1 MRFPTTPL
9 GSVLESYD
17 SGEWGGDPIGD
28 NDIPVVR
35 VADIEPDYSIDWA
48 SAPLRNVSP
57 QKVSSKTL
65 EEYDV
70 LVVKASGS
78 STNIISGRSALVRG
92 LGGKKYGFANF
103 LLRLKVDRNQ
113 YDPYLLTTIM
123 NSSAFR
129 KRIPEVV
136 SSTTYPNLRIE
147 QFLNLP
153 IPKPT
158 LPQQSELVDLLSRA
172 ENIVRMRREAEA
184 RAKEIIPALFL
195 DMFGDPETNPKGWQ
209 LMSLGDV
216 FAQKPNY
223 GTMIPAR
230 AEQMPWLCLRVANIQ
245 GGRLTLS
252 DRKYVSLP
260 ADAVERHEVR
270 SGDILMARA
279 IGSVDHLGKCVVAQ
293 VEGEKW
299 AFDSH
304 LMRIRL
310 QADRADPVW
319 LQALLSS
326 EGGRRLFLEKT
337 RRTAVQFNINTK
349 EMAAIRVP
357 VPPVDRQCAF
367 AHWVTKAGGLEC
379 QQRSASVAAEGAF
392 HSLLAGVFGEA
403 G

>member
-1 MRFPTTPL
+1 MSTPTATLGELCTFRHGGTP
-9 GSVLESYD
+9 SKSNPEY
-17 SGEWGGDPIGD
+17 WGGE
-28 NDIPVVR
+28 IPWVSPKDMKTTLLVGSEDSITKKGVEGSATSVVPPGSILTVVR
-35 VADIEPDYSIDWA
+35 SGILAHTVPFAVAGRPLTFNQDIKAIQVADTRVRSEYVYWFLRSREHEILSRGVKKGATVHSLQSGFLEQLAIPLLPDTQQ
-48 SAPLRNVSP
+48 N
-57 QKVSSKTL
+57 
-65 EEYDV
+65 
-70 LVVKASGS
+70 
-78 STNIISGRSALVRG
+78 
-92 LGGKKYGFANF
+92 
-103 LLRLKVDRNQ
+103 
-113 YDPYLLTTIM
+113 
-123 NSSAFR
+123 
-129 KRIPEVV
+129 RI
-136 SSTTYPNLRIE
+136 
-147 QFLNLP
+147 
-153 IPKPT
+153 
-158 LPQQSELVDLLSRA
+158 VDLLSRA
-172 ENIVRMRREAEA
+172 ENIVRMRREAEQ

-195 DMFGDPETNPKGWQ
+195 DMFGDPATNPKGWQ

-230 AEQMPWLCLRVANIQ
+230 AELMPWLCLRVANIQ
-245 GGRLTLS
+245 GGRLTLA

-293 VEGEKW
+293 VEVGKW

-310 QADRADPVW
+310 RADRADPVW

-349 EMAAIRVP
+349 EMATIRVP
-357 VPPVDRQCAF
+357 VPPVDRQRAF
-367 AHWVTKAGGLEC
+367 ATWVTLSGGLDS

-392 HSLLAGVFGEA
+392 QSLLAGAFGEA